1 MLKRLDE
8 GINRMID
15 KLDLLEAEN
24 KGLRDAVGLKE
35 MEIRE
40 LKKKFER
47 LDGEKVMARDKVETL
62 LRRLNGLLSG
72 A

>member
-1 MLKRLDE
+1 MLKRLED

-15 KLDLLEAEN
+15 RIDLLEAEN
-24 KGLRDAVGLKE
+24 KGLRDAVGVKE
-35 MEIRE
+35 LEIRE
-40 LKKKFER
+40 LKKKLQR

-62 LRRLNGLLSG
+62 LRRLNGLLTG